1 MEMTHMN
8 PIPLRTM
15 RRLSVIFFILGL
27 LFLTIGICI
36 GTMTGLIVLAV
47 GLVILVGTCIFIAL
61 FARCPHC
68 GGFIKLGF
76 RNYYCPNC
84 GQYVD
89 YNND

>member
-1 MEMTHMN
+1 MN
-8 PIPLRTM
+8 PIPLRVM
-15 RRLSVIFFILGL
+15 RRLSVIFFILGI

-47 GLVILVGTCIFIAL
+47 GLVILVGTYIFIAL
-61 FARCPHC
+61 FARCPYC
-68 GGFIKLGF
+68 GGFIKVGF
-76 RNYYCPNC
+76 RNYYCPHC